1 MIGTMDSIIV
11 VTVAML
17 EPVIAPIRAQLQT
30 RLTPSIPRMRPK
42 MAFVKFKSAEVT
54 PVSPIRLPDNM
65 KSGTARRVYLFTLLK
80 KISATDS
87 KGRPMHIK
95 HHINPPRE
103 KAAKMGTPEIRR
115 RVEMINVAVSILHPP
130 YVMIEPDQWADLVD
144 LRFSCGNY

>member
-17 EPVIAPIRAQLQT
+17 EPVMAPIRAQLQM
-30 RLTPSIPRMRPK
+30 RLTPNMPRMRPK
-42 MAFVKFKSAEVT
+42 MAFVKFRSAEVT
-54 PVSPIRLPDNM
+54 PVSPIKLPDNM

-80 KISATDS
+80 KISETDS

-115 RVEMINVAVSILHPP
+115 RVEMIKVAASILDS
-130 YVMIEPDQWADLVD
+130 PDMRIQLDERTGRLH
-144 LRFSCGNY
+144 LLFSSGND